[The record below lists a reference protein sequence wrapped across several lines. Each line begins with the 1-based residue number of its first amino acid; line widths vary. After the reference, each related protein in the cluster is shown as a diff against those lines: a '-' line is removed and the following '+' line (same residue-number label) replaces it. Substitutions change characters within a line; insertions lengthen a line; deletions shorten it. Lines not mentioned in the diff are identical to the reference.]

1 MESHS
6 KVELKLVFFF
16 FHVTQQPVP
25 IKDFFLFPPL
35 SFSSPPLFMWVSDSS
50 LAETQNSTEEFYKK
64 EEGTGTVTLL
74 SGGDKE
80 RRQPAWVA
88 HNLDTKNRETNTT
101 RMSIESEG
109 RQ

>member
-1 MESHS
+1 MYQLRTS
-6 KVELKLVFFF
+6 FF
-16 FHVTQQPVP
+16 FHLFLSPLPLYLYGSQTQAWQKP
-25 IKDFFLFPPL
+25 
-35 SFSSPPLFMWVSDSS
+35 
-50 LAETQNSTEEFYKK
+50 EFYTGCYKK

-88 HNLDTKNRETNTT
+88 HNLDTKNRETKTT

>member
-1 MESHS
+1 MGLR
-6 KVELKLVFFF
+6 LK
-16 FHVTQQPVP
+16 HGRNP
-25 IKDFFLFPPL
+25 
-35 SFSSPPLFMWVSDSS
+35 
-50 LAETQNSTEEFYKK
+50 EFYRGCYEKDN
-64 EEGTGTVTLL
+64 GTGTVTLL

-88 HNLDTKNRETNTT
+88 HNHDTKNRETKTT

>member
-1 MESHS
+1 MGLR
-6 KVELKLVFFF
+6 LK
-16 FHVTQQPVP
+16 HGRKP
-25 IKDFFLFPPL
+25 
-35 SFSSPPLFMWVSDSS
+35 
-50 LAETQNSTEEFYKK
+50 EFYTGCYEK

-88 HNLDTKNRETNTT
+88 HNLDTKNRETKTT